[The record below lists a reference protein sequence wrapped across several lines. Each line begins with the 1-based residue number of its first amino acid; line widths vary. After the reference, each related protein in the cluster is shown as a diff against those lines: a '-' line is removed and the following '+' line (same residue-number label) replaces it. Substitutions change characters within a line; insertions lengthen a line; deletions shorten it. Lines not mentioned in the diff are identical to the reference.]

1 MVNAENVI
9 KNWTESSG
17 NYSKLIERELAS
29 FKRQAWTE
37 LILANAGKSG
47 KLKILDV
54 GTGPGFFTIIMSMAG
69 NDVTAI
75 DCTQAMLDEAQNNAK
90 RNGVSPRF
98 LLSDTQETPFD
109 DESFDLIISRN
120 VAWTILDAE
129 KAYAEWRRILRPDGR
144 VLIFDAN
151 WNRRLFDENKNS
163 EYLRDVEAVK
173 RLYPDFQVNIHS
185 SDMDEF
191 RRTMPMCARIR
202 PQWDL
207 EALLRVG
214 YSKVSCDT
222 SIGKLIYDEP
232 EQLLFFS
239 NDPAKWNVEGRESF
253 EDLKARITGVIVELG
268 ERHEGQTIAC
278 FSHGMAIRTLI
289 SGIKGISSER
299 IHEILHGDNTCVSLL
314 SFDNGKLEIEYYND
328 NSHLPPEMSTFA
340 NQSWWKNRDKVD
352 FSNLRFIPMDLNEDS
367 ELYCRC
373 YRDGWEEA
381 HGTLRGYSDKPYLR
395 SALRVSDKDPQSLM
409 KTFCGDEFAGI
420 IELDPDRMADEM
432 RSLGPELVSTNL
444 SHEQEAKLRE
454 LFEA

>member
-151 WNRRLFDENKNS
+151 WNRDLERLREFPKAKCILSLDSKTDIF
-163 EYLRDVEAVK
+163 LAKKVLGDHMCIMGDVPPALLSLGTPGEVTAYCK
-173 RLYPDFQVNIHS
+173 RLINEVGPGGFILS
-185 SDMDEF
+185 S
-191 RRTMPMCARIR
+191 
-202 PQWDL
+202 
-207 EALLRVG
+207 G
-214 YSKVSCDT
+214 CDVPF
-222 SIGKLIYDEP
+222 D
-232 EQLLFFS
+232 
-239 NDPAKWNVEGRESF
+239 AKYENVKAMVES
-253 EDLKARITGVIVELG
+253 V
-268 ERHEGQTIAC
+268 Q
-278 FSHGMAIRTLI
+278 
-289 SGIKGISSER
+289 
-299 IHEILHGDNTCVSLL
+299 
-314 SFDNGKLEIEYYND
+314 
-328 NSHLPPEMSTFA
+328 
-340 NQSWWKNRDKVD
+340 
-352 FSNLRFIPMDLNEDS
+352 
-367 ELYCRC
+367 
-373 YRDGWEEA
+373 
-381 HGTLRGYSDKPYLR
+381 
-395 SALRVSDKDPQSLM
+395 
-409 KTFCGDEFAGI
+409 
-420 IELDPDRMADEM
+420 
-432 RSLGPELVSTNL
+432 
-444 SHEQEAKLRE
+444 
-454 LFEA
+454 

>member
-1 MVNAENVI
+1 LVVNAENVI

-232 EQLLFFS
+232 EQLLYKSSPMF
-239 NDPAKWNVEGRESF
+239 
-253 EDLKARITGVIVELG
+253 LL
-268 ERHEGQTIAC
+268 IAE
-278 FSHGMAIRTLI
+278 
-289 SGIKGISSER
+289 K
-299 IHEILHGDNTCVSLL
+299 
-314 SFDNGKLEIEYYND
+314 
-328 NSHLPPEMSTFA
+328 
-340 NQSWWKNRDKVD
+340 
-352 FSNLRFIPMDLNEDS
+352 
-367 ELYCRC
+367 
-373 YRDGWEEA
+373 
-381 HGTLRGYSDKPYLR
+381 
-395 SALRVSDKDPQSLM
+395 
-409 KTFCGDEFAGI
+409 
-420 IELDPDRMADEM
+420 
-432 RSLGPELVSTNL
+432 
-444 SHEQEAKLRE
+444 
-454 LFEA
+454 

>member
-1 MVNAENVI
+1 MEVNMTKIYLIRHAEA
-9 KNWTESSG
+9 EG
-17 NYSKLIERELAS
+17 NLY
-29 FKRQAWTE
+29 
-37 LILANAGKSG
+37 
-47 KLKILDV
+47 
-54 GTGPGFFTIIMSMAG
+54 
-69 NDVTAI
+69 
-75 DCTQAMLDEAQNNAK
+75 
-90 RNGVSPRF
+90 
-98 LLSDTQETPFD
+98 
-109 DESFDLIISRN
+109 
-120 VAWTILDAE
+120 
-129 KAYAEWRRILRPDGR
+129 RRIHGHYDGDITPR
-144 VLIFDAN
+144 GYEQI
-151 WNRRLFDENKNS
+151 
-163 EYLRDVEAVK
+163 
-173 RLYPDFQVNIHS
+173 
-185 SDMDEF
+185 
-191 RRTMPMCARIR
+191 
-202 PQWDL
+202 
-207 EALLRVG
+207 ALLAERFRDIEIDALYASDLQRTQKTAAAITKYHSIPLNIEPRLKEVCMGVWEEKPWGNVG
-214 YSKVSCDT
+214 
-222 SIGKLIYDEP
+222 YDEP

-289 SGIKGISSER
+289 SGIKDISSER

-420 IELDPDRMADEM
+420 IELDPDRMADEGAGWISLCYLVPEM
-432 RSLGPELVSTNL
+432 RGKNYGVQLVGHAVSVYRKLGRKSLRLHVSENNKRAISFYKNLGFKCIGIQEGSSFPLWLMEKEL
-444 SHEQEAKLRE
+444 
-454 LFEA
+454 